1 MLKLHEVV
9 TFAPAINA
17 VVGDLLRRVEFCRSG
32 SQDGVTVSDIA
43 SELYKFGFEGG
54 NCFSI
59 SRRFFRNPESFGNCY
74 FLQESQRSCLKPGWV
89 AWKRRLIQTSSA
101 SSQPSTTCC
110 RCLTSRTLSLN
121 GPAASS
127 LSGNASS
134 RPGITS
140 QTLVCSRSDQF

>member
-1 MLKLHEVV
+1 MPPRSMPLLGTCCDAWNVAAVAVRTGSPFQISPLSCTSLALK
-9 TFAPAINA
+9 
-17 VVGDLLRRVEFCRSG
+17 VGTASVLSG
-32 SQDGVTVSDIA
+32 G
-43 SELYKFGFEGG
+43 
-54 NCFSI
+54 
-59 SRRFFRNPESFGNCY
+59 FFRNPESFGNCY

-110 RCLTSRTLSLN
+110 LCLTSRTLSLN